1 MAEYILREYRRED
14 FPRLVKLWRDIFGDP
29 EELIS
34 AFLQVLPAF
43 GTGAV
48 AEREG
53 LAVGA
58 AYAIDGMDICDG
70 RDGKSRCG
78 YIYAVAVSP
87 EHRHQGLGAALSRRA
102 AELARLR
109 GARLI
114 CTLPAEESLYPWY
127 GKILGLSCA
136 LRRRAFTVQA
146 AALLPCRAA
155 GPEEYLAVREELLK
169 GRPHLGLNR
178 ELMDFAGLF
187 YRSFGGGLYLCGVGV
202 CAAYGDKELII
213 RELIAP
219 EGLAP
224 ESLAASLAAFM
235 GGEKARY
242 YLPSQEGEA
251 YISAPENSLPPD
263 FIWNL
268 SFD

>member
-34 AFLQVLPAF
+34 AFLQALPAF

-58 AYAIDGMDICDG
+58 AYALDGLCSGLAGGDLP
-70 RDGKSRCG
+70 CG

-187 YRSFGGGLYLCGVGV
+187 YRSFGGGLYLCGGGV

-219 EGLAP
+219 ESLAP

>member
-1 MAEYILREYRRED
+1 
-14 FPRLVKLWRDIFGDP
+14 
-29 EELIS
+29 
-34 AFLQVLPAF
+34 
-43 GTGAV
+43 
-48 AEREG
+48 
-53 LAVGA
+53 
-58 AYAIDGMDICDG
+58 
-70 RDGKSRCG
+70 
-78 YIYAVAVSP
+78 
-87 EHRHQGLGAALSRRA
+87 
-102 AELARLR
+102 
-109 GARLI
+109 
-114 CTLPAEESLYPWY
+114 
-127 GKILGLSCA
+127 
-136 LRRRAFTVQA
+136 
-146 AALLPCRAA
+146 
-155 GPEEYLAVREELLK
+155 
-169 GRPHLGLNR
+169 
-178 ELMDFAGLF
+178 MDFAGLF
-187 YRSFGGGLYLCGVGV
+187 YRSFGGGLYLCGGGV

>member
-70 RDGKSRCG
+70 RGGKSRCG

-102 AELARLR
+102 VELA
-109 GARLI
+109 
-114 CTLPAEESLYPWY
+114 
-127 GKILGLSCA
+127 
-136 LRRRAFTVQA
+136 
-146 AALLPCRAA
+146 
-155 GPEEYLAVREELLK
+155 GP
-169 GRPHLGLNR
+169 
-178 ELMDFAGLF
+178 
-187 YRSFGGGLYLCGVGV
+187 
-202 CAAYGDKELII
+202 GDVV
-213 RELIAP
+213 LIAGKGH
-219 EGLAP
+219 ENYQEIAG
-224 ESLAASLAAFM
+224 
-235 GGEKARY
+235 KRY
-242 YLPSQEGEA
+242 HLDDREV
-251 YISAPENSLPPD
+251 LKD
-263 FIWNL
+263 L
-268 SFD
+268 L